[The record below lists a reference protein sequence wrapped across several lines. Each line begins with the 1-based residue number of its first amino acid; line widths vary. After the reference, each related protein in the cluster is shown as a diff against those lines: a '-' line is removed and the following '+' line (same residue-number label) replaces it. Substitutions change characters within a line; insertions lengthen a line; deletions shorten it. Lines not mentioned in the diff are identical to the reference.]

1 MNIQRYSRD
10 RYGDEVSDP
19 EGKYVKFEDHQKA
32 LAEFQAAYKFR
43 GETVE
48 IQNEVLNLCR
58 SNCASFKSLLAGV
71 SEERDRLKEELDY
84 LRKVG
89 QASL

>member
-1 MNIQRYSRD
+1 MV
-10 RYGDEVSDP
+10 GVSHPD
-19 EGKYVKFEDHQKA
+19 GMYVLFSDHEKA
-32 LAEFQAAYKFR
+32 LAELQVAHEIR
-43 GETVE
+43 GEIIE
-48 IQNEVLNLCR
+48 IQNEVLNLCHADCD
-58 SNCASFKSLLAGV
+58 NFKSLLAEV